1 MKTAALACQGIGKKI
16 QINNVGENS
25 KLKLFC
31 RAAAPA
37 AAREETAASEP
48 LPTGASASDD
58 HRPEQLAAMHNAVTN
73 IDRPKNM
80 TMSDTKKKKLGGKL

>member
-1 MKTAALACQGIGKKI
+1 MKTAAFAGQEIGKKI

-37 AAREETAASEP
+37 AAREETAATEP

-58 HRPEQLAAMHNAVTN
+58 RRSEQVAAMHNAVTN
-73 IDRPKNM
+73 IDRPKNRN
-80 TMSDTKKKKLGGKL
+80 MSVTKKGKL

>member
-1 MKTAALACQGIGKKI
+1 MSEK
-16 QINNVGENS
+16 NS
-25 KLKLFC
+25 KLELFWQ
-31 RAAAPA
+31 AGAPA
-37 AAREETAASEP
+37 AAREETAATQP

-80 TMSDTKKKKLGGKL
+80 NTSVLKWLEI